1 MVIPIIIIQIVVS
14 TQFHCEKFLL
24 KIIFVDKY
32 QAEFINNIKSYRKEK
47 GLSQEKLA
55 ELCNVST
62 STIGCIE
69 SAHQNP
75 SFELIVKIAEKLD
88 IHPADLFLRDSSKV
102 QDRELYSKYHELLLN
117 CEHLPECH
125 KQIVNQLVK
134 SLAESASNTKYKTS
148 H

>member
-1 MVIPIIIIQIVVS
+1 M
-14 TQFHCEKFLL
+14 
-24 KIIFVDKY
+24 DKY

-75 SFELIVKIAEKLD
+75 SFELILRIAD
-88 IHPADLFLRDSSKV
+88 AFSIHPADLFLRDSSKV
-102 QDRELYSKYHELLLN
+102 QDRKLYSKYHELLLN

>member
-1 MVIPIIIIQIVVS
+1 MDEYS
-14 TQFHCEKFLL
+14 EEFRMNLKFYREQ
-24 KIIFVDKY
+24 KGWS
-32 QAEFINNIKSYRKEK
+32 QAELAIQANSSNGQIGNIEAGK
-47 GLSQEKLA
+47 A
-55 ELCNVST
+55 F
-62 STIGCIE
+62 
-69 SAHQNP
+69 P
-75 SFELIVKIAEKLD
+75 SFELILRIANAFS

-134 SLAESASNTKYKTS
+134 SLAESASNTEYKTS